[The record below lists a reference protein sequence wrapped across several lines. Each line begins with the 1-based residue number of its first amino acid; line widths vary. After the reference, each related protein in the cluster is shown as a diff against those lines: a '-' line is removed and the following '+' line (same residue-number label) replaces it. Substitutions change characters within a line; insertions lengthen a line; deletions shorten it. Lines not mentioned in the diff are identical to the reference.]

1 MCVWSIAMEETRSQE
16 MMLDKPEALFPQVEK
31 WRWREEVRNFGNG
44 VGCHVFGAEE
54 FAAKLK
60 CLFLWNLSFV

>member
-1 MCVWSIAMEETRSQE
+1 

-31 WRWREEVRNFGNG
+31 WRWREEVRNFKNG

-60 CLFLWNLSFV
+60 CLFLWNLSFF